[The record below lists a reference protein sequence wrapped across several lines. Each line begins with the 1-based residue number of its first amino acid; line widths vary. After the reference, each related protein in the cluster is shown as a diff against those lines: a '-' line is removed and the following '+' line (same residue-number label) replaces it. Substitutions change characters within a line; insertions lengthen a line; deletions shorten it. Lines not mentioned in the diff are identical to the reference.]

1 MAAVTPA
8 LIKELRDR
16 TSAGM
21 SDCKNALVEA
31 EGDLD
36 KAVDVILKKGIV
48 KAASRAGKVAAEGEV
63 ATWVSADGKKGVIV
77 EVNCQTDFVARGD
90 DFKKFVNDVVSVAQ
104 TLPSRGVG
112 AQPSELGAQKYPG
125 SDKTIDEVRQELV
138 GRIGENIVVRR
149 WDALE
154 ATVDAGVVQAYVHMG
169 GKLAVLLAA
178 QAPSADKKSDGDFK
192 AFVENCAMQIAA
204 MSPLVIDKSQVDAAA
219 VAKQKDIYFAQL
231 KEELDNAT
239 ARIAELKAGGH
250 DLNEKDLAAEL
261 KAAEQKKGP
270 PEAMWP
276 KVVEGKIS
284 KWYTEVTLLGQDNV
298 WAPGAGSIEKVRAEL
313 SKKLGG
319 DVKIDAFLRFGLGEG
334 IEKKTEDLAAEV
346 AKTIGN

>member
-31 EGDLD
+31 EGDLE
-36 KAVDVILKKGIV
+36 KAVEVILKKGIV
-48 KAASRAGKVAAEGEV
+48 KAAARAGKVAAEGEV
-63 ATWVSADGKKGVIV
+63 GTWVSPDGKKGVIV

-90 DFKKFVNDVVSVAQ
+90 DFKKFVADVVSVAKS
-104 TLPSRGVG
+104 LPKGKDL
-112 AQPSELGAQKYPG
+112 AAEKYPG
-125 SDKTIDEVRQELV
+125 SDKPIDEIRKELV

-149 WDALE
+149 WDSLE
-154 ATVDAGVVQAYVHMG
+154 ATGDAGLVYAYVHMG

-178 QAPSADKKSDGDFK
+178 QAPSADKKTDGGFK
-192 AFVENCAMQIAA
+192 AFVENCAMQVAA
-204 MSPLVIDKSQVDAAA
+204 MSPVVVDKSQVQAADI
-219 VAKQKDIYFAQL
+219 AKQKDIYLAQL
-231 KEELDNAT
+231 KEELDNAN

-250 DLNEKDLAAEL
+250 DLNEADLAAEL

-298 WAPGAGSIEKVRAEL
+298 WEPGAGSVDKVRGAL
-313 SKKLGG
+313 GKTLGG
-319 DVKIDAFLRFGLGEG
+319 DVKIDGFVRFGLGDG

-346 AKTIGN
+346 AKTISG

>member
-31 EGDLD
+31 EGDLE
-36 KAVDVILKKGIV
+36 KAVEIILKKGIV

-63 ATWVSADGKKGVIV
+63 ATWVSPDGKKGVIV

-90 DFKKFVNDVVSVAQ
+90 DFKKFVNDVVSVASK
-104 TLPSRGVG
+104 LAKGKDVG
-112 AQPSELGAQKYPG
+112 AEKYPG
-125 SDKTIDEVRQELV
+125 GDKSIDQVRQELV

-149 WDALE
+149 WDSLE
-154 ATVDAGVVQAYVHMG
+154 ASGDGVVQAYVHMG
-169 GKLAVLLAA
+169 GKLAVLVAA
-178 QAPSADKKSDGDFK
+178 QAPAGKKGDADFK
-192 AFVENCAMQIAA
+192 AFIENCAMQVAA
-204 MSPLVIDKSQVDAAA
+204 MNPIVIDKSQVQEADI
-219 VAKQKDIYFAQL
+219 AKQKEIYFAQL
-231 KEELDNAT
+231 KEDLDGAN

-250 DLNEKDLAAEL
+250 DLSEADLAAEL
-261 KAAEQKKGP
+261 KAAEKKKGP
-270 PEAMWP
+270 PEARWP
-276 KVVEGKIS
+276 GVVEGKIT

-298 WAPGAGSIEKVRAEL
+298 WDPPAGSIDKVRGEL
-313 SKKLGG
+313 GKKLGG
-319 DVKIDAFLRFGLGEG
+319 DVKLDAFLRFGLGDG

>member
-1 MAAVTPA
+1 MAAITPA
-8 LIKELRDR
+8 LIKELRER

-36 KAVDVILKKGIV
+36 KAVEVILKKGIV
-48 KAASRAGKVAAEGEV
+48 KAAARSGKIATEGEV
-63 ATWVSADGKKGVIV
+63 ATWVSPDAKKGVIV

-90 DFKKFVNDVVSVAQ
+90 DFKKFVNDVLSVASK
-104 TLPSRGVG
+104 LGKG
-112 AQPSELGAQKYPG
+112 KELGAEMYPG
-125 SDKTIDEVRQELV
+125 GDKSIDQVRAELV

-149 WDALE
+149 WDAIE
-154 ATVDAGVVQAYVHMG
+154 AKGETGTVLAYVHMG
-169 GKLAVLLAA
+169 GKLAVLLSAE
-178 QAPSADKKSDGDFK
+178 APAGKKADPDFK
-192 AFVENCAMQIAA
+192 AFLENAAMQVAA
-204 MSPLVIDKSQVDAAA
+204 MSPIVVNKSEVQASDI
-219 VAKQKDIYFAQL
+219 AKQKEIYNAQL

-250 DLNEKDLAAEL
+250 DLSEAELALEL

-284 KWYTEVTLLGQDNV
+284 KWYSEVTLLGQDAV
-298 WAPGAGSIEKVRAEL
+298 WEPGAGSVDKVRTEL
-313 SKKLGG
+313 GKKLGG
-319 DVKIDAFLRFGLGEG
+319 EVKVSGFVRFGLGDG

-346 AKTIGN
+346 AKTIGA